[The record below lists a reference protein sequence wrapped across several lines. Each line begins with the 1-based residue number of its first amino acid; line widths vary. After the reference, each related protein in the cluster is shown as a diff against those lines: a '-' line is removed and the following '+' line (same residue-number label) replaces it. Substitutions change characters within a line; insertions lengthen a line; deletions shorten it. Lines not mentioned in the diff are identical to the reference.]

1 MLLEEQRYRV
11 AFAEESAERDED
23 YRCIA
28 CGYGVSGCE
37 QLPICPMCH
46 QRAWRQAAC
55 ASNLR
60 GGRQTGDV
68 LMATSGDDVGSW
80 HRV

>member
-1 MLLEEQRYRV
+1 MLLEAQRHRV
-11 AFAEESAERDED
+11 AFAEDSTERDED

-37 QLPICPMCH
+37 RLPICPMCH
-46 QRAWRQAAC
+46 QRAWRRTAC

-60 GGRQTGDV
+60 ERRQSDDV
-68 LMATSGDDVGSW
+68 LTAMSRGAVEGR

>member
-60 GGRQTGDV
+60 GSRQTGAV
-68 LMATSGDDVGSW
+68 VTPTSGDDVRSW
-80 HRV
+80 DRV